1 VGSERRSFLG
11 VGRKKK
17 EQESARWECG
27 KRGSVFQGR
36 WAAVGNRR
44 AAPIA
49 PARAVF
55 HGGPRP
61 GISTALRA
69 GVPAQALLRRCG
81 AAADAW
87 RVAFPR
93 RLRCRTGVVRTVG
106 VRPAS
111 RRAGADSGSAVSPGT
126 TRTAWPT
133 ADRYTA
139 ALAVGHDDHHR
150 HRAGAM
156 EVDVGIQ
163 MIAVKRIDR
172 RGVFAPMWTKPR
184 CLRSTAPFLAST
196 RPLSPEWWA
205 RDLVCSIQSLLRSL
219 ATV

>member
-1 VGSERRSFLG
+1 MGSERRSFLG

-17 EQESARWECG
+17 EQESAWWNVENAGAFSKGGGQRWETG
-27 KRGSVFQGR
+27 AQRPSRQRGRF
-36 WAAVGNRR
+36 
-44 AAPIA
+44 
-49 PARAVF
+49 
-55 HGGPRP
+55 
-61 GISTALRA
+61 STAVH
-69 GVPAQALLRRCG
+69 GP
-81 AAADAW
+81 
-87 RVAFPR
+87 AFPR
-93 RLRCRTGVVRTVG
+93 RSGLVCRLRRCCADAAQQLTLGALHFQGGFGVGLELCELLECGQRHAEPEQTLAA
-106 VRPAS
+106 RYLLEQLE
-111 RRAGADSGSAVSPGT
+111 RRGPPRIG
-126 TRTAWPT
+126 
-133 ADRYTA
+133 TA